1 MGAARLNI
9 PIRRTNHYQEYNMSY
24 HIYCGRIWNLIQT
37 FDVHKNLVYPDQ
49 VGPEVIQIDENLDNP
64 EKSKNHMYRLYNRQS
79 YKSVV
84 PDICRHDIAY
94 CNG

>member
-1 MGAARLNI
+1 MVY
-9 PIRRTNHYQEYNMSY
+9 TV
-24 HIYCGRIWNLIQT
+24 
-37 FDVHKNLVYPDQ
+37 VHKNLVYLDQ
-49 VGPEVIQIDENLDNP
+49 FGPEVIQIDENPDNP
-64 EKSKNHMYRLYNRQS
+64 EKSKIHVYRLYNRQS